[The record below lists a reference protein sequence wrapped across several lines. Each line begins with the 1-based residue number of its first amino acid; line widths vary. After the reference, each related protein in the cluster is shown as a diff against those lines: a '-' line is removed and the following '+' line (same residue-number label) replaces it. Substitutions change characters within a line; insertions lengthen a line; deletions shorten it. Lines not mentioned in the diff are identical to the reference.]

1 MSLQTKTM
9 CCQCDYHSYVNDL
22 GETKNKKK
30 EINIWELCKNIWC
43 AVSRV
48 LDSGLSDQTITQ
60 NFGSHEEGFSKEI
73 IPNQNTIYQS
83 LLHLSTKNNF
93 VM

>member
-1 MSLQTKTM
+1 MTLAK
-9 CCQCDYHSYVNDL
+9 
-22 GETKNKKK
+22 TKNVKK
-30 EINIWELCKNIWC
+30 EINIWELCKNIRC
-43 AVSRV
+43 AVSKS
-48 LDSGLSDQTITQ
+48 LDSGRTDQRRP